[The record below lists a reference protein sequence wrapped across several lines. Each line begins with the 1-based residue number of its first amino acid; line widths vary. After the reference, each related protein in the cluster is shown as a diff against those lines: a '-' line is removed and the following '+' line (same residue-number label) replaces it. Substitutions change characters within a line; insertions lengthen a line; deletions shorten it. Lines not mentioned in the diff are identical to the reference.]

1 MDSVAGKKKS
11 SGSSSMLAP
20 GFRFHPTDEE
30 LVRYYL
36 RRKVCGKGFRFDAIS
51 EIDIYKA
58 EPWDLPSFSRLK
70 TRDLEWY
77 FFSVLDKKYGNG
89 ARTNRATEKGY
100 WKTTGKDR
108 AVYHKAQ
115 IVGMKKTLV
124 YHSGRAPKGQ
134 RTNWVMHEYRLADLE
149 LEKAGIVQVLDLSK
163 LPVSISLEKDAFVLC
178 RVFQKSGSGPKTAN
192 SMGHHLWKR
201 NGMMRSWNWFQ
212 KRRPL
217 RKLTL
222 LMMLIWMVMTLSS
235 IAIAFAFE
243 IMGPFQRTI
252 FVYDMSFCL
261 FLDQMFHLILLL
273 FHQSSNLQMEAMARK
288 PESVNDTQQLL
299 VNAGEQY
306 CEAEQHED
314 KNFYD
319 LPAPYDMAVRAV
331 KHEYIGES
339 SKSGNSDDLDYL
351 LDEPFLDSSDNLQY
365 GNEGFIESNDLPN
378 PAAETN
384 TSAFDMLEEY
394 LTFFDANDD
403 NTQHFAYDPS
413 VMLGSEE
420 LISDHAL
427 LPPQE
432 LNGETEKSTL
442 PSGQID
448 DNNDKDDASPSD
460 KQDSAKYESGN
471 GSHPTFDNFSV
482 VDIAKASNFVSRV
495 VQMCN
500 IHSSNKQVICWAASL
515 LRPALAAEFPSKST
529 ALRVNSLSQPSSSVH
544 VTAGMIQIR
553 DLTTD
558 GNGRVQSFGKPE
570 NFNIVLSFGF
580 SRGNDGSASLESSVS
595 ILPGKT
601 LSTLS
606 RGWFC
611 FIFFW
616 VLILSLSFKI
626 GTCICAK

>member
-36 RRKVCGKGFRFDAIS
+36 RRKVCGRGFRFDAIS

-178 RVFQKSGSGPKTAN
+178 RVFQKSGSGPKNGEQYGAPFVEEEWDDEELELVPKEEAAEEVDFVDDAYLDGHDLEQILGSDVPSDTSPLPLKFQPADGSYGEETA
-192 SMGHHLWKR
+192 
-201 NGMMRSWNWFQ
+201 
-212 KRRPL
+212 
-217 RKLTL
+217 
-222 LMMLIWMVMTLSS
+222 
-235 IAIAFAFE
+235 
-243 IMGPFQRTI
+243 
-252 FVYDMSFCL
+252 
-261 FLDQMFHLILLL
+261 
-273 FHQSSNLQMEAMARK
+273 
-288 PESVNDTQQLL
+288 ESVNDTQQLL

-306 CEAEQHED
+306 SEAEQHED

-365 GNEGFIESNDLPN
+365 GNGGFIESNDLPN

-403 NTQHFAYDPS
+403 KHT
-413 VMLGSEE
+413 
-420 LISDHAL
+420 
-427 LPPQE
+427 
-432 LNGETEKSTL
+432 TL
-442 PSGQID
+442 
-448 DNNDKDDASPSD
+448 
-460 KQDSAKYESGN
+460 
-471 GSHPTFDNFSV
+471 
-482 VDIAKASNFVSRV
+482 
-495 VQMCN
+495 
-500 IHSSNKQVICWAASL
+500 
-515 LRPALAAEFPSKST
+515 
-529 ALRVNSLSQPSSSVH
+529 
-544 VTAGMIQIR
+544 
-553 DLTTD
+553 
-558 GNGRVQSFGKPE
+558 
-570 NFNIVLSFGF
+570 
-580 SRGNDGSASLESSVS
+580 
-595 ILPGKT
+595 
-601 LSTLS
+601 
-606 RGWFC
+606 
-611 FIFFW
+611 
-616 VLILSLSFKI
+616 
-626 GTCICAK
+626 CI